1 MDTDNTNNTRSLI
14 ISDFRNLG
22 VSALRKNR
30 GDRTSLKINRSLRK
44 DELGGVVIILGG
56 NNSGKS
62 NVLDALAKCTKG
74 EFDEEK
80 DFTDFIPMPKK
91 PNLVLDIAGGAYG
104 KITQPKISTGSGK
117 FKVIGIVPDV
127 LLYMLRQKESFEL
140 FKKWMDRGG
149 EDPAD
154 LEHYMNENERRIRRL
169 ISGTAEAGEGEV
181 YAYILRNR
189 EGILGEDIVEI
200 ANALEEGNL
209 SKYADDRL
217 ELLIKGT
224 QVEGVELVDYVK
236 VDEGTVPVYVTL
248 Q

>member
-1 MDTDNTNNTRSLI
+1 MDTDKSNNYRSLV

-91 PNLVLDIAGGAYG
+91 PNLVL
-104 KITQPKISTGSGK
+104 
-117 FKVIGIVPDV
+117 
-127 LLYMLRQKESFEL
+127 R
-140 FKKWMDRGG
+140 
-149 EDPAD
+149 
-154 LEHYMNENERRIRRL
+154 
-169 ISGTAEAGEGEV
+169 
-181 YAYILRNR
+181 
-189 EGILGEDIVEI
+189 
-200 ANALEEGNL
+200 
-209 SKYADDRL
+209 
-217 ELLIKGT
+217 
-224 QVEGVELVDYVK
+224 
-236 VDEGTVPVYVTL
+236 
-248 Q
+248 